1 MQLWEQW
8 KFQFEIALLIASI
21 IAAFGG
27 LWPPATEATLRTA
40 ATSEYV
46 ELFDRFL
53 SSGSGRASLQKE
65 QQMKRVTTLP
75 AMAALLTLALAATV
89 PMFAQDRPAAGTT
102 TASSAAPNEVAQ
114 GTRFLVGLDNV
125 LSTKDSKAGDA
136 FTVRTLVPLVAADG
150 TGLPAGT
157 EVRGH
162 VDKVEAAG
170 KTGRARMWL
179 AFDDIKT
186 PDGWMPLIAMV
197 DDVPGVHS
205 IRVNYNREGEIE
217 ASTVKRQEALQA
229 AAAGALVG
237 ATPGMVS
244 KNEKEAAMGAAA
256 AAAAAYM
263 VAAGLGQEVT
273 LEKSTKLE
281 LILERSLLF
290 PRT

>member
-1 MQLWEQW
+1 
-8 KFQFEIALLIASI
+8 
-21 IAAFGG
+21 
-27 LWPPATEATLRTA
+27 
-40 ATSEYV
+40 
-46 ELFDRFL
+46 
-53 SSGSGRASLQKE
+53 
-65 QQMKRVTTLP
+65 MKRTTIYP
-75 AMAALLTLALAATV
+75 ALIMLLTLAFISMQVAV
-89 PMFAQDRPAAGTT
+89 AQDHSSSRPGSEAG
-102 TASSAAPNEVAQ
+102 SSASGNQVQQ
-114 GTRFLVGLDNV
+114 GTRFLIGLDTD
-125 LSTKDSKAGDA
+125 LGTKDSKHGDA
-136 FTVRTLVPLVAADG
+136 FTAHTLEPLIAADG

-205 IRVNYNREGEIE
+205 VRVNYNREGEIE
-217 ASTVKRQEALQA
+217 ASTTKRQEAIQE

-237 ATPGMVS
+237 ATPGMVD
-244 KNEKEAAMGAAA
+244 KNQKEAAMGAAA

-281 LILERSLLF
+281 LILERGLNF

>member
-1 MQLWEQW
+1 MKRTTILPVLV
-8 KFQFEIALLIASI
+8 ALIAF
-21 IAAFGG
+21 AFVS
-27 LWPPATEATLRTA
+27 TK
-40 ATSEYV
+40 S
-46 ELFDRFL
+46 
-53 SSGSGRASLQKE
+53 
-65 QQMKRVTTLP
+65 
-75 AMAALLTLALAATV
+75 ALA
-89 PMFAQDRPAAGTT
+89 QDHSSPNGNSAPA
-102 TASSAAPNEVAQ
+102 NQVQQ
-114 GTRFLVGLDNV
+114 GTRFLIGLDTD
-125 LSTKDSKAGDA
+125 LGTKDSKHGDA
-136 FTVRTLVPLVAADG
+136 FTGHTLEPLVAADG
-150 TGLPAGT
+150 TGLPAGA

-205 IRVNYNREGEIE
+205 VRVNFNREGEIE
-217 ASTVKRQEALQA
+217 ASTTKRQEAIQE

-237 ATPGMVS
+237 ATPGMMD
-244 KNEKEAAMGAAA
+244 KNQKEAAMGAAA

-281 LILERSLLF
+281 LILERGLNF

>member
-1 MQLWEQW
+1 
-8 KFQFEIALLIASI
+8 
-21 IAAFGG
+21 
-27 LWPPATEATLRTA
+27 
-40 ATSEYV
+40 
-46 ELFDRFL
+46 
-53 SSGSGRASLQKE
+53 
-65 QQMKRVTTLP
+65 MKRATTLP
-75 AMAALLTLALAATV
+75 AMAALLALPLAATV
-89 PMFAQDRPAAGTT
+89 PVFAQDRPAAGTA
-102 TASSAAPNEVAQ
+102 TASSSAPNEVAQ
-114 GTRFLVGLDNV
+114 GTRFLVGLDNI

-136 FTVRTLVPLVAADG
+136 FTVRTLVPLVAPDG